1 MHQALSPRT
10 TSMVDNFLLTLDFFY
25 FLGSFWFLV
34 KFSIWP
40 ILWGHIALQLII
52 HLFWR
57 NPADQEE
64 CGLWNWLNIEGKIST
79 WISLFSFYSWPHIS
93 CQVMEKV
100 FLSLLL
106 LLLAVLV
113 DLLLFLAPHI
123 VSGHASVAEKKSVA
137 LFLQFVRSAL
147 ATWLKPKIRDIWALH
162 ILTTFD
168 DQLKIRRCVQ
178 VSVLQFWEKF

>member
-1 MHQALSPRT
+1 MATLLLSWL
-10 TSMVDNFLLTLDFFY
+10 FIIF
-25 FLGSFWFLV
+25 GE
-34 KFSIWP
+34 I
-40 ILWGHIALQLII
+40 QLI
-52 HLFWR
+52 R
-57 NPADQEE
+57 KNVA
-64 CGLWNWLNIEGKIST
+64 
-79 WISLFSFYSWPHIS
+79 SLLLSWK
-93 CQVMEKV
+93 KV

-168 DQLKIRRCVQ
+168 D
-178 VSVLQFWEKF
+178 